1 MGVAMDLSC
10 PCCNNPWARP
20 PELPF
25 SLSCEACVADDG
37 GVSGI
42 DPKNL
47 DASVAPSADF
57 YTHANGKWLEN
68 NPIPGEYPSWNTFVQ
83 LHDQNLPRLRGLLEA
98 LEPPAAGAAAD
109 TTEAKV
115 AAFWSSSVDE
125 ATIEAAGLT
134 PLAALFAA
142 CDLAQTDRTAAV
154 AKLHAEFGM
163 RQRAPTPRL
172 TPD

>member
-1 MGVAMDLSC
+1 
-10 PCCNNPWARP
+10 
-20 PELPF
+20 
-25 SLSCEACVADDG
+25 
-37 GVSGI
+37 
-42 DPKNL
+42 
-47 DASVAPSADF
+47 
-57 YTHANGKWLEN
+57 
-68 NPIPGEYPSWNTFVQ
+68 
-83 LHDQNLPRLRGLLEA
+83 LLEA

-125 ATIEAAGLT
+125 VAIEAAGLT
-134 PLAALFAA
+134 PLAAPFAA